1 MLFGLSENRDMSI
14 IVVLWVQ
21 TASLS
26 HVRVLLYEYAL
37 YFVFPL
43 PFNLLVPSCGFPAA
57 LCSPSAAPLLIN
69 AHAPMVHSITVV
81 NFNTFLEEG
90 MLFWPRNLMHY
101 IFLLYV
107 VCIQVVS
114 LYVWGL

>member
-14 IVVLWVQ
+14 VVVLCAQ

-43 PFNLLVPSCGFPAA
+43 LFDLLVPSCGFPAA

-69 AHAPMVHSITVV
+69 AHAPMVHSTAVG
-81 NFNTFLEEG
+81 NLNTFREEG
-90 MLFWPRNLMHY
+90 MSFWPRNLMHC

-107 VCIQVVS
+107 IHVVS
-114 LYVWGL
+114 LCVWGL

>member
-1 MLFGLSENRDMSI
+1 MSI

-43 PFNLLVPSCGFPAA
+43 LFNLLVPSCGFPAA

-69 AHAPMVHSITVV
+69 AHAPMVHSAAVG
-81 NFNTFLEEG
+81 NFNTFRKEC
-90 MLFWPRNLMHY
+90 MLFWHRNLMHC

-107 VCIQVVS
+107 IQVVS
-114 LYVWGL
+114 VYVWGL